1 MMRKCITGIL
11 LTLVCCLTAYA
22 DDREQTMYAAVTT
35 SEPVRWQQTSLSMT
49 PDEYLRSVDNN
60 QEIVQQKLQAYSEKL
75 LASAGVYAPAVSL
88 LGAAVSMAAKDRRYS
103 LNDSKTMR
111 MVFRDPARSRR
122 AVLIEYRKIW

>member
-1 MMRKCITGIL
+1 MRKCITGIL
-11 LTLVCCLTAYA
+11 LTLVCFTACA
-22 DDREQTMYAAVTT
+22 DDREQTMYAAVTP
-35 SEPVRWQQTSLSMT
+35 SDPLRWQQTSLSMK
-49 PDEYLRSVDNN
+49 PGDYLRSVENN

-75 LASAGVYAPAVSL
+75 LASAGVYAPAISL

-122 AVLIEYRKIW
+122 AVLIEYRKFW